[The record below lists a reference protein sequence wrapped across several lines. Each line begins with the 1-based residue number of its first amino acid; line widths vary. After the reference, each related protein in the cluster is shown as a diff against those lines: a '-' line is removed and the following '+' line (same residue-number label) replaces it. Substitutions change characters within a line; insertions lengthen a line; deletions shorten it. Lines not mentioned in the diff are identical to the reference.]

1 MVLPSEAL
9 DTGLLFSGGAAE
21 FLKELTEEKD
31 ICGKFQ
37 FPTHCL
43 ALGETIEVVWPTL
56 VGQPI

>member
-1 MVLPSEAL
+1 MVLPPEAL

-21 FLKELTEEKD
+21 FLKELTEGRD

-43 ALGETIEVVWPTL
+43 ALGETIKL
-56 VGQPI
+56 VALLK